1 MVKSG
6 IIPNIEYDQARV
18 LYISNV
24 RQAMLYMRNGAKLL
38 DVLYCNTKNDS
49 LVFVFERNALAK
61 ELYEKWNNHELN

>member
-49 LVFVFERNALAK
+49 LVFVFERNDLAK